1 MGRQAVL
8 VAVVVISSM
17 DRQVACLIHM
27 FEELFGQNVVFG
39 WDDDVLWRFLI
50 TVRKNYRDVVY
61 HNFNHAFKVLGLLI
75 MVS

>member
-1 MGRQAVL
+1 M
-8 VAVVVISSM
+8 
-17 DRQVACLIHM
+17 IHM